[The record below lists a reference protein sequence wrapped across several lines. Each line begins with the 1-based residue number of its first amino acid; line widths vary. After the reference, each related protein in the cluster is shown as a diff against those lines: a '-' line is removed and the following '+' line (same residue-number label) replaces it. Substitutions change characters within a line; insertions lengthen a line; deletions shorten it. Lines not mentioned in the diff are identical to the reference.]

1 MKKGSILVVA
11 ILCLYLRPIIAQSC
25 NTPIKANTAS
35 CIPPP
40 ASSPYGG
47 PALDIYGGLLSGHL
61 ATEATGL
68 VHVKKING
76 HWVYYTALGNPMW
89 EISFDNARLTTQL
102 GVDIDGHG
110 TDYFA
115 AQKYAIGKGPK
126 DGFTD
131 AKMRWAYYTRAM
143 ARSWGFTGT
152 GGYSYYPVIPNVGVN
167 NWPIPTMGTMP
178 SNLMTYVITHNNS
191 ASALK
196 AGAKNIYASVWA
208 QTGPSPYFADPFD
221 PNFAASAY
229 AVAHTLIGHNS
240 DPLVRYILTGQVDQL
255 RGLLGTHLHIGFVV
269 AASAPNISSDLNA
282 YGGTTVYY
290 SDTTN
295 YAKYA
300 LRDYLASTYA
310 NVAALNTAWGTHYT
324 TFDNAGGWGTG
335 TGFLDENG
343 TGLCST
349 WNHVGPSYP
358 CANAH
363 MQGDLDAFATQLVR
377 KYYKTLYT
385 NYRAVTQ
392 YMLQST
398 DYADSN
404 WRYALAGAVDTDGTP
419 LVDIVSLSSLNTA
432 NQVDID
438 AGALIYSIIGR
449 PIIFHE
455 QEMANNDSAVSMKG
469 TITAVTSLGT
479 GTECGVASQ
488 GVQIFSED
496 ADFWWWNGATN
507 GVSMLIPWSSL
518 ATLKFSSVP
527 YYKTDGKSKYEYY
540 FRRFIDAHNVI
551 VCPGNFGAANR
562 TMLLSFLKPGDTFE
576 RIEESMWENT
586 PDTQEARGDRYAN
599 VLSSVWNRKAANGD
613 HYGLGIEYWAW
624 WDNNWIHSLYYEVE
638 NYGLVTPYGNAYD
651 GVQAVKAHITDQWGF
666 PAGGESAN
674 YGNFIGKVAAANQS
688 IYKSLASGMPWVLT
702 VK

>member
-40 ASSPYGG
+40 ASFPYGG

-152 GGYSYYPVIPNVGVN
+152 GSFSYYPLIPNVGVN
-167 NWPIPTMGTMP
+167 NWPVPTMGIMP

-191 ASALK
+191 PSAMQ
-196 AGAKNIYASVWA
+196 AGAKNLYASVWA
-208 QTGPSPYFADPFD
+208 KTGPSPYFADPYD
-221 PNFAASAY
+221 PAFAASAY
-229 AVAHTLIGHNS
+229 TVAHSLVGHDK
-240 DPLVRYILTGQVDQL
+240 DPYVRYVMTGEEDEI
-255 RGLLGTHLHIGFVV
+255 RGMLATHPHIGFVV
-269 AASAPNISSDLNA
+269 AASAPSISSDPNA
-282 YGGTTVYY
+282 YGGKIKYY
-290 SDTTN
+290 SDTRN
-295 YAKYA
+295 HAKYA
-300 LRDYLASTYA
+300 LRDYLESTYA
-310 NVAALNTAWGTHYT
+310 NIAGLNTAWGTHYT
-324 TFDNAGGWGTG
+324 TFESAGGWGQG
-335 TGFLDENG
+335 AGFLDENG

-349 WNHVGPSYP
+349 WYRGGPTYP
-358 CANAH
+358 CANVH
-363 MQGDLDAFATQLVR
+363 MQTDLDAFATQLVR

-385 NYRAVTQ
+385 NYRAVTG
-392 YMLQST
+392 YMLTST
-398 DYADSN
+398 DYGDSN
-404 WRYALAGAVDTDGTP
+404 WNYAIAGGVDTDGTV
-419 LVDIVSLSSLNTA
+419 LFDIVSLFSYLTA
-432 NQVDID
+432 EQVDID
-438 AGALIYSIIGR
+438 AGAKMYAMLGK

-455 QEMANNDSAVSMKG
+455 QEMANNDSAVSMSG
-469 TITAVTSLGT
+469 TVTAVQAIP
-479 GTECGVASQ
+479 ASQ
-488 GVQIFSED
+488 STCAENGVQVTTD
-496 ADFWWWNGATN
+496 ADLWWANGATN
-507 GVSMLIPWSSL
+507 GATMMIPWS
-518 ATLKFSSVP
+518 ANADLKFSSIP
-527 YYKTDGKSKYEYY
+527 YYTADKNHYKYEY
-540 FRRFIDAHNVI
+540 FIRLFLDNHSFVI
-551 VCPGNFGAANR
+551 CPMNYARAGRAA
-562 TMLLSFLKPGDTFE
+562 FLGFVKPGDTFK
-576 RIEESMWENT
+576 RMEESMWENT
-586 PDTQEARGDRYAN
+586 PDTQEARGERYAN
-599 VLSSVWNRKAANGD
+599 VINSVWNRAAANGD
-613 HYGLGIEYWAW
+613 HYGLGIEYWAY
-624 WDNNWIHSLYYEVE
+624 WDNNWIHSLYHEIE

-651 GVQAVKAHITDQWGF
+651 GVQAVKAKVNDQWGF
-666 PAGGESAN
+666 PAGGEAAN